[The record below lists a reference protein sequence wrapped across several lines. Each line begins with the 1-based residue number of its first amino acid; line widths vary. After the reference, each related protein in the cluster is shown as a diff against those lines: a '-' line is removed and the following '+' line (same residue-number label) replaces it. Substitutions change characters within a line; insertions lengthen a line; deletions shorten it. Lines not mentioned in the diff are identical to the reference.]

1 MEYSTILEALNIHGW
16 PDSNSNPL
24 VFVWFSASLEQSK
37 YTRLRTYSVFWAR
50 SFNDKRNKIELWIGR
65 KPHKP
70 SKESDILSDA
80 YLVSEIIDAYG
91 LKVSEARKYYSISNR
106 FLRYKWVLL
115 LRVVTPLTLSGAMLA
130 VGLLHWELTILAFS
144 TSITFLSTNI
154 YASVLTR
161 RWGISGNLFGCFV
174 PLFFISPYIVGLAE
188 DEVLTAT
195 SINSTS
201 TIGLFLALILGV
213 ILALI
218 RAIREDETWDDLKR
232 TQFRSTIRLFVLI
245 CVATTTG
252 FGIHLGHTYALDQ
265 VLSKGNSI
273 FVLLIGCGIVTYCAF
288 LTNLLRRNENQP

>member
-1 MEYSTILEALNIHGW
+1 MNTNTELTFRELTKAEKQFVVTTFTEAVDTHSQLKVMGKSRKWMEYSTILEALNIHGW

-130 VGLLHWELTILAFS
+130 VGLLH
-144 TSITFLSTNI
+144 
-154 YASVLTR
+154 
-161 RWGISGNLFGCFV
+161 
-174 PLFFISPYIVGLAE
+174 
-188 DEVLTAT
+188 
-195 SINSTS
+195 
-201 TIGLFLALILGV
+201 
-213 ILALI
+213 
-218 RAIREDETWDDLKR
+218 
-232 TQFRSTIRLFVLI
+232 
-245 CVATTTG
+245 
-252 FGIHLGHTYALDQ
+252 
-265 VLSKGNSI
+265 
-273 FVLLIGCGIVTYCAF
+273 
-288 LTNLLRRNENQP
+288 